1 MSGHQGGFHYGSVPD
16 TEPSNC
22 HADDRRRIDGRHGL
36 SVSVDVTDRRHRT
49 NWRDT
54 IRRRRRSGR
63 RVGGRHQRRS
73 TSGAAPQIEFGI
85 RHGLTDNL
93 DIGGKIYVAG
103 LELGVKYQYLTG
115 SFDGAIAPAISG
127 MYFGTSEGSGGFL
140 YIHLPFL
147 FDVDVSDTFSFAFGP
162 KFLYAVVFGDVTEGE
177 DDIDFSSD
185 GLLGGLY
192 LGFPFR
198 LGDAFWL
205 VPEIN
210 LYTGL
215 ATEGDAFDVLLWQG
229 GIGLLFG
236 GGPADEPVAAP

>member
-1 MSGHQGGFHYGSVPD
+1 MGRFQTLNLRIVTPMIAAGSMVAMGCPSLSTLQTVDTVPTGETRFAVGAEAVGASGGG
-16 TEPSNC
+16 
-22 HADDRRRIDGRHGL
+22 
-36 SVSVDVTDRRHRT
+36 
-49 NWRDT
+49 
-54 IRRRRRSGR
+54 
-63 RVGGRHQRRS
+63 